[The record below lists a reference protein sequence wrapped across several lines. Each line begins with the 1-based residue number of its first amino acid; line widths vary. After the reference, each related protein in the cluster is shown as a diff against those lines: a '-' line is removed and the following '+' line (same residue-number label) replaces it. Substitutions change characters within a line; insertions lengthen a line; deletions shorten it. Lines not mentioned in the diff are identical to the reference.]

1 MNPFKAFIRQVAMRL
16 APGAFWRRR
25 VRRLHAAAHEDEIA
39 LLSVLCRPGQA
50 GLDVGASAGIYS
62 VKMSRLVSRC
72 VAFEPRPRQ
81 AHELRLMALH
91 AQLPIEVEEV
101 AVSDAPGY
109 TTLHILLD
117 DSGRSMIEPDNALA
131 DEDDSASE
139 TVNVATRTLDSYG
152 FAPVGFVKVDMEGH
166 ELAVLQGAGALLRTQ
181 RPHLLVEV
189 EDRHRAHAV
198 RDVCQLMADVGYSV
212 PFNQGG
218 RLRAEADFDPATHQ
232 APRNIGGWKSGWR
245 RHGVYINNFI
255 SIPNEDVSTLR
266 RRSMPRWCRQGEWRE

>member
-1 MNPFKAFIRQVAMRL
+1 MRL
-16 APGAFWRRR
+16 APEAFCRRR
-25 VRRLHAAAHEDEIA
+25 VRRLEAAVQEDEIA
-39 LLSVLCRPGQA
+39 LLSVVHCRAGQA

-62 VKMSRLVSRC
+62 VKMSGLVSRC
-72 VAFEPRPRQ
+72 VAFEPQTRQ
-81 AHELRLMALH
+81 GDELRLMALH
-91 AQLPIEVEEV
+91 ARLPIEVEEV
-101 AVSDAPGY
+101 AASDAPGHI
-109 TTLHILLD
+109 TLRILVD
-117 DSGRSMIEPDNALA
+117 DSGRSTIEPDNALA

-166 ELAVLQGAGALLRTQ
+166 GLAVLQGAGALLRTQ

-189 EDRHRAHAV
+189 EDRHRAHSV

-212 PFNQGG
+212 LFNQGG

-245 RHGVYINNFI
+245 RHGVYSNNFI
-255 SIPNEDVSTLR
+255 SIPNEDVSILPPALNAAVVSTR
-266 RRSMPRWCRQGEWRE
+266 